1 MTIIN
6 IQSIRDA
13 VSKGSLIE
21 LASDYRT
28 SGTAKA
34 FLPKNLSCA
43 MSMETYRQNV
53 RSGTPGDRRFGVET
67 VCAFLSKALGLVGG
81 HASQPDFRFRFPR
94 EGEKSQN
101 DSLKLEW
108 YAPEKYWVLLLPD
121 EEIRPALKPA

>member
-6 IQSIRDA
+6 IKSIKDA

-34 FLPKNLSCA
+34 FLSKNLSCA
-43 MSMETYRQNV
+43 MSMKAYRQNV
-53 RSGTPGDRRFGVET
+53 HGGTAVDRRSGVET
-67 VCAFLSKALGLVGG
+67 VCAFLSKALGRGG
-81 HASQPDFRFRFPR
+81 DASQPDSKFKFPR
-94 EGEKSQN
+94 EGEKPQN
-101 DSLKLEW
+101 DPLKLEW

-121 EEIRPALKPA
+121 EEIRPVLTPA

>member
-6 IQSIRDA
+6 IQSIKDA

-43 MSMETYRQNV
+43 MSMEAYRQNV
-53 RSGTPGDRRFGVET
+53 RRGMTADRRSGVET
-67 VCAFLSKALGLVGG
+67 VCAFVGKALGLGG
-81 HASQPDFRFRFPR
+81 NASQPEYRFKFPR
-94 EGEKSQN
+94 QNEQPQN
-101 DSLKLEW
+101 DPLKLEW
-108 YAPEKYWVLLLPD
+108 YAPEKYWVVLLPD
-121 EEIRPALKPA
+121 EEIRPVLKLA